1 MTGMTGVTDD
11 EQRARAIL
19 DGLTLEDTHGLSLA
33 ALAQLVADE
42 FSKLEKERDAL
53 ADKLDDIA
61 DAALDAESGYH
72 AFATSMGWRYPD
84 GEPMPSWTQ
93 LDEDTQRAFLAF
105 ARGTIR

>member
-1 MTGMTGVTDD
+1 MTDD
-11 EQRARAIL
+11 ERKARAIL
-19 DGLTLEDTHGLSLA
+19 DALTMEGTHGLSLA
-33 ALAQLVADE
+33 DLAELIADE
-42 FSKLEKERDAL
+42 FAKLEQARDDL

-93 LDEDTQRAFLAF
+93 LDDATQRAFLAF